1 VSEEVQGQIT
11 GGNGERLEVRLGT
24 KSLGLTTRDLPLIV
38 LMALMGVGFYLAFTR
53 LTAGQDQSFT
63 NQREGFQKLGQILE
77 LLHTN
82 QTAMLDEIRGNRE
95 QMGSLVAQQNMLLVE
110 QTKTLFTLMKEQT
123 AALHRDMTE
132 VMRRLAVLSY
142 NDGRPLEQR
151 IPLELSPPR
160 ELP

>member
-1 VSEEVQGQIT
+1 MADEVQGT
-11 GGNGERLEVRLGT
+11 VAGTNGERLELRLGT

-38 LMALMGVGFYLAFTR
+38 LMILMGVGFYLAFTR
-53 LTAGQDQSFT
+53 LTAGQDQAVT

-77 LLHTN
+77 LLHAN
-82 QTAMLDEIRGNRE
+82 QTAMLAEIRGNRE
-95 QMGSLVAQQNMLLVE
+95 QMGTLVAQQNMLLVE
-110 QTKTLFTLMKEQT
+110 QTKTIFALMKEQT

-142 NDGRPLEQR
+142 NEGRALEQR